1 MAQRQIQNKIHFGQ
15 TLNPLDDYAG
25 VSSVNDD
32 GNLQSLIDK
41 VGKLSSFWQSGK
53 ADGDLIRYI
62 PNLVPV
68 TRQDV
73 IKGIEPREA
82 YAAETYVDKRTI
94 DFTIKLAPNTYTNY
108 ATMEI
113 VFPIWFVKQTD
124 KDAQLAA
131 TLMPV
136 NNFFARWITDI
147 DIKRY
152 PDDLRILPNDKTL
165 SVYDFAN
172 AQLKYLPNDSVKK
185 IQKPFLYSNL
195 PVSLDAGVERRQHAN
210 ANAGKRSDQNLAW
223 RIANLH
229 NHAFAKNEYR
239 IPLGL
244 LCDLGL
250 CSFHIQTDT
259 RITLTLERKLTKL
272 FEDTAKIDNIPN
284 ADPDASIE
292 FWDRPY
298 ISYQEV
304 TLTNIFESYLKDI
317 LKDENGVRMGVL
329 PNPFQQTFEVA
340 AGAQTIS
347 VDMQGASRDI
357 NFIEISLEYDTSH
370 EHETVYDSYGL
381 ELAAKLIES
390 VRFVN
395 ASKAYSLTGK
405 LSYDSNNRDEK
416 YELYKM
422 FVAYHCDGPTFAP
435 LSKYKDNPIYQDMTD
450 EFEYTANNKDDRIY
464 IDMRR
469 SKGNYKE
476 LEKITRDDSSLVV
489 YVKLKAA
496 AAKKL
501 RLRIVGYSQGEYWYA
516 YTNKGYVMTYLNYNI
531 AKADKL

>member
-15 TLNPLDDYAG
+15 SLNPLDDYAG

-73 IKGIEPREA
+73 IKGIEPMQA
-82 YAAETYVDKRTI
+82 YAKETYVDKKTI

-108 ATMEI
+108 STMEI

-185 IQKPFLYSNL
+185 INKAFLYSNL
-195 PVSLDAGVERRQHAN
+195 PVFLDAGVERRLHVD
-210 ANAGKRSDQNLAW
+210 ANAGKRSDQNLTW

-250 CSFHIQTDT
+250 CNFHIQTDT

-272 FEDTAKIDNIPN
+272 FEDTAKVDNIPN
-284 ADPDASIE
+284 TDPDASIE

-298 ISYQEV
+298 IAYQEV

-357 NFIEISLEYDTSH
+357 NFLEISLEYDTSY

-381 ELAAKLIES
+381 ELSAKLIES
-390 VRFVN
+390 VKFVN

-405 LSYDSNNRDEK
+405 LSYDTKNRDEK
-416 YELYKM
+416 YDLFKM
-422 FVAYHCDGPTFAP
+422 FIAFHCDGPTFAP

-450 EFEYTANNKDDRIY
+450 EFEYGENNKDDRIY

-476 LEKITRDDSSLVV
+476 LEKITRDDSSLVIS
-489 YVKLKAA
+489 VKLKAA
-496 AAKKL
+496 AAKKM
-501 RLRIVGYSQGEYWYA
+501 RLRIVAYSQGEYWYA
-516 YTNKGYVMTYLNYNI
+516 YTNKGYTMTYLNYNI

>member
-1 MAQRQIQNKIHFGQ
+1 MAQAEIQNKIHFGQ
-15 TLNPLDDYAG
+15 SLNPLDDFAG

-32 GNLQSLIDK
+32 GNLQSLINK
-41 VGKLSSFWQSGK
+41 VGKLSSFWRSGK

-62 PNLVPV
+62 PNLTPV
-68 TRQDV
+68 VRQDV
-73 IKGIEPREA
+73 IKGIEPMEC
-82 YAAETYVDKRTI
+82 YAKETYVDKRTI

-108 ATMEI
+108 STMEI
-113 VFPIWFVKQTD
+113 VFPVWFVKATD
-124 KDAQLAA
+124 KDARLAG

-136 NNFFARWITDI
+136 NNFFARWITDV

-165 SVYDFAN
+165 SVYDYAN
-172 AQLKYLPNDSVKK
+172 AQLKYLPKDSVKK
-185 IQKPFLYSNL
+185 IRKQFLYSDRK
-195 PVSLDAGVERRQHAN
+195 VYLDAGVERRDNDN
-210 ANAGKRSDQNLAW
+210 ASATKRSDPNLTW

-229 NHAFAKNEYR
+229 AHAFAKNEYR
-239 IPLGL
+239 IPLSL
-244 LCDLGL
+244 ICDLGL
-250 CSFHIQTDT
+250 CNFHVRTDT
-259 RITLTLERKLTKL
+259 RITLTLERKMTKL
-272 FEDTAKIDNIPN
+272 FEDTAKVDNIPTT
-284 ADPDASIE
+284 DPDASIE

-298 ISYQEV
+298 IAYQEIK
-304 TLTNIFESYLKDI
+304 LTEIFESYLKDI

-340 AGAQTIS
+340 AGVQTIS

-357 NFIEISLEYDTSH
+357 NFLEISLEYDTSY

-381 ELAAKLIES
+381 ELASKLIES
-390 VRFVN
+390 VKFIN

-405 LSYDSNNRDEK
+405 LSYDVNNSNEK
-416 YELYKM
+416 YEMYKM
-422 FVAYHCDGPTFAP
+422 FVAYQCDGPTFAP
-435 LSKYKDNPIYQDMTD
+435 LSKYKNNPIYQDMTN
-450 EFEYTANNKDDRIY
+450 EFDYGTNDTDDRIY

-489 YVKLKAA
+489 KIKLKAA

-501 RLRIVGYSQGEYWYA
+501 RLRVVGYSQGEYWYA
-516 YTNKGYVMTYLNYNI
+516 YTNKGYTMTYKNYNI